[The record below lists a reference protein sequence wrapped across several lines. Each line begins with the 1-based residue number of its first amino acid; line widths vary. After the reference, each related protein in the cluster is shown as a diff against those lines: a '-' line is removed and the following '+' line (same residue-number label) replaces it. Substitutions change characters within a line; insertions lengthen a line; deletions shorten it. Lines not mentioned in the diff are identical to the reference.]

1 MKGGCNANQLSV
13 SEKIT
18 SNPEILPTFFGL
30 PLDFSEKTYY
40 KTSVILS
47 KFCLNEEMFLS
58 IEIENLLRN
67 GVITECRQEY
77 ISKICFPN
85 FLSLQIWWFI

>member
-1 MKGGCNANQLSV
+1 MKGGCNANQLSE

-30 PLDFSEKTYY
+30 PLDFSEKIYY

-85 FLSLQIWWFI
+85 FLSLQI

>member
-1 MKGGCNANQLSV
+1 MKGGCNANQLSE

-30 PLDFSEKTYY
+30 PLDFSEKIYY

-67 GVITECRQEY
+67 GVI
-77 ISKICFPN
+77 
-85 FLSLQIWWFI
+85 

>member
-1 MKGGCNANQLSV
+1 MKGGCNANQLSE

-67 GVITECRQEY
+67 GVIKECQQEY

-85 FLSLQIWWFI
+85 FLSLQI